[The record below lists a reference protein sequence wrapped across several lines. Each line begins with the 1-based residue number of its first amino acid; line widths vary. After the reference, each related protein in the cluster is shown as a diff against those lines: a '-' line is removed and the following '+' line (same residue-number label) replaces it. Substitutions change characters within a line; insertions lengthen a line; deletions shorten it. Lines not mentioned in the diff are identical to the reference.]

1 MYRPRV
7 FRFFCSHTRMIS
19 SPTIL
24 YLSSRFPSFM
34 LLTRSGAATVS
45 RTSCLTRFSLHE
57 EGNAVLPGTEVPDP
71 WLPRICPPDL
81 LVRLDDLVRPRLGQR
96 VAPVVEGAAEGGGL
110 LGPLGEALAGQHD
123 AERVRAA
130 PVSEALAAQQ

>member
-19 SPTIL
+19 SPTSL
-24 YLSSRFPSFM
+24 YLSSRLPSFM
-34 LLTRSGAATVS
+34 LLTRSGAAAVS
-45 RTSCLTRFSLHE
+45 RTSCLTRFSLHD

-71 WLPRICPPDL
+71 WLPRICSQTCRYGWMTSSGHGLDSVRRPLWKEPP
-81 LVRLDDLVRPRLGQR
+81 R
-96 VAPVVEGAAEGGGL
+96 VEAPAD
-110 LGPLGEALAGQHD
+110 QHD
-123 AERVRAA
+123 AERARVA